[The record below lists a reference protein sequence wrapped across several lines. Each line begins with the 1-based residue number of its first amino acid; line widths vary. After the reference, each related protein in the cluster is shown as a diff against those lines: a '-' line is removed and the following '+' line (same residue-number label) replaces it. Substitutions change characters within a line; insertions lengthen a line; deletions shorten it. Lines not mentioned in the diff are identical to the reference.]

1 MPRPQAPARKP
12 DERYCRAP
20 CARSAPP
27 PHICHHLPPRRGQ
40 DHADRETA
48 AVLRRDPDRR
58 QRQGA
63 QGQPP
68 CHLRLDGDR
77 EAARHLG
84 GLQCDADGVPRLRH
98 QPARHPRPPGLL
110 GRHLSRAD
118 RGGRGADGHRRSQ
131 RRRAADAAAAAGV
144 PRAQYADPDLRQQ
157 DGPRGQGAAGP
168 VRRDRVRAGHER
180 GAIHLAGGHG
190 QGLRRRAR
198 PAARPDARVLAG
210 RRPGQGCRRD
220 HRRHRQPGA
229 GRALRHGLR
238 AGGVRG
244 TAGARGRAG
253 LRRGRVPGRATDT
266 DVLRQR
272 HQQLRRPGG
281 TGRPGRA
288 GAAAGP
294 EGRAATRGA
303 AHRAQVQRRGIQ
315 DPGQHG
321 PGAPRPHRLPA
332 RGQRPLRARHAAE
345 GGAQRQGAAAEYRG
359 LLPEP
364 EARAAGRSLRRRHH
378 RHPQPRR
385 AAARRHPHRGRGA
398 AVHRPALLRAGDVP
412 LGGSGRPAA
421 HQAAARRPDAAG
433 RGRRDPGLPP
443 GGRQHA
449 AARRGGAAAVRG
461 RGAPAGA

>member
-1 MPRPQAPARKP
+1 MSNEQIVNEVKRRRTFAIISHPDAGKTTLTEKLLLFSGAIQIAGSVKARKASRHATSDWMEIEKQRGISVASSVMQMEYRDCVINLLDTP
-12 DERYCRAP
+12 GHQDFSRR
-20 CARSAPP
+20 
-27 PHICHHLPPRRGQ
+27 HLP
-40 DHADRETA
+40 
-48 AVLRRDPDRR
+48 
-58 QRQGA
+58 
-63 QGQPP
+63 
-68 CHLRLDGDR
+68 
-77 EAARHLG
+77 
-84 GLQCDADGVPRLRH
+84 
-98 QPARHPRPPGLL
+98 
-110 GRHLSRAD
+110 RAD

-180 GAIHLAGGHG
+180 GALHLAGGHG

-238 AGGVRG
+238 AGRRRG
-244 TAGARGRAG
+244 AAGARGRAG

-281 TGRPGRA
+281 AGRPGRA

-294 EGRAATRGA
+294 EGRAAARGA

-345 GGAQRQGAAAEYRG
+345 GGAQRQGAAAEHRG

-385 AAARRHPHRGRGA
+385 AAARRHAHRGRGA
-398 AVHRPALLRAGDVP
+398 AVHRAALLRAGDVP

-421 HQAAARRPDAAG
+421 HQAVARRPDAAG
-433 RGRRDPGLPP
+433 RGRRDPGLPS

-461 RGAPAGA
+461 RRAPAGA